1 MFMFR
6 RIFRRTPASPSTSNR
21 RTPASPSTSNR
32 RTLND
37 FTRGNDWKEFWKVR
51 AKRLV
56 PEFWKVVKLKNIP
69 KEDPLQSN
77 FNNGGKVIKLS
88 RKEGGRVYSEYYTLD
103 SLAGMVGMYLRQTYN
118 QPNSNFGSDWV
129 TPMIY
134 FMDDDL
140 IVFKHPF
147 TRKNVR
153 RRNVEF
159 VIMKKK
165 TNAARATVQ
174 RSAAKKR
181 KRS

>member
-1 MFMFR
+1 MS
-6 RIFRRTPASPSTSNR
+6 RRTPA
-21 RTPASPSTSNR
+21 
-32 RTLND
+32 TLND
-37 FTRGNDWKEFWKVR
+37 FKVTRND
-51 AKRLV
+51 
-56 PEFWKVVKLKNIP
+56 WKVVKLNNIP
-69 KEDPLQSN
+69 NEDPLRRN
-77 FNNGGKVIKLS
+77 FNNGGKAIKLS

-118 QPNSNFGSDWV
+118 WPNSVKNSPDWV

-134 FMDDDL
+134 YMDANL

>member
-1 MFMFR
+1 MS
-6 RIFRRTPASPSTSNR
+6 RRTPATSR
-21 RTPASPSTSNR
+21 RTPT
-32 RTLND
+32 TLNEYKV
-37 FTRGNDWKEFWKVR
+37 TRND
-51 AKRLV
+51 
-56 PEFWKVVKLKNIP
+56 WKVVKLNNIP

-77 FNNGGKVIKLS
+77 FNNGGKAIKLS

-103 SLAGMVGMYLRQTYN
+103 SLAGMVGMYLRQKYSM
-118 QPNSNFGSDWV
+118 PNSIKNIPDWV

-165 TNAARATVQ
+165 TNAKRATVQ

>member
-1 MFMFR
+1 MFR
-6 RIFRRTPASPSTSNR
+6 RIFR

-77 FNNGGKVIKLS
+77 FNNGGKAIKLS

-103 SLAGMVGMYLRQTYN
+103 SLAGMVGMYMRQTYN
-118 QPNSNFGSDWV
+118 QPNSNKNSPDWV

-134 FMDDDL
+134 FMGSNL